1 MLPPHWRVMKNV
13 MVNAVNKTNPIGS
26 RLKKRVH
33 FVTVVDRLKPSGMQR
48 QEIMMAEMA
57 PIGKLV

>member
-1 MLPPHWRVMKNV
+1 MKNV